1 MTAPIPPEGYS
12 PHFRKS
18 GFTSPWEPLFSRIS
32 DDDVSIGVFVDE
44 AHCNFRD
51 VAHGAFI
58 AALADNSMSLSCGEN
73 LRKDG
78 RVVSSLET
86 VTLATDYIAKAKIGD
101 WVAVH
106 CEVVNTSGGLAF
118 ANCIVKA
125 NGEVVARSNA
135 TFRINK
141 G

>member
-18 GFTSPWEPLFSRIS
+18 GFTTPWEPLFSRIG

-44 AHCNFRD
+44 AHCNSRN

-58 AALADNSMSLSCGEN
+58 AALADNSMGLSCGES

-86 VTLATDYIAKAKIGD
+86 VTLTTDYIAKARIGD
-101 WVAVH
+101 WVTVH
-106 CEVVNTSGGLAF
+106 CSVVDTGEELAF
-118 ANCIVKA
+118 ASCIVKA
-125 NGEVVARSNA
+125 NDEILARSNA
-135 TFRINK
+135 TYRINK